1 MNPKKKIP
9 NFCFESPHLK
19 PFNLDLDSV
28 EVTVR
33 PRTLRSSWTPQLAQ
47 DLETQDIEE
56 ELTRLLS
63 EEINRELNRSI
74 VDYITIDRELNRSI
88 VDYITRDLVP
98 VLPLGEP
105 RSNIFYY
112 DYNYGAI
119 EEPVVYDDGSW
130 SIGDTFEGSIGIKSE
145 IKLHHLI

>member
-74 VDYITIDRELNRSI
+74 VDYIT
-88 VDYITRDLVP
+88 RDLVP

>member
-33 PRTLRSSWTPQLAQ
+33 PRTLRASWTPQLTQ

-74 VDYITIDRELNRSI
+74 VDYM
-88 VDYITRDLVP
+88 TRDLVP

-105 RSNIFYY
+105 RTNLFYY

-119 EEPVVYDDGSW
+119 EEPLVYDDGSW

-145 IKLHHLI
+145 IKLHHII

>member
-33 PRTLRSSWTPQLAQ
+33 PRTLRTSWTPQLAQ
-47 DLETQDIEE
+47 DLQTYHGLDIEE

-63 EEINRELNRSI
+63 EEINRG
-74 VDYITIDRELNRSI
+74 ITNTIAQ
-88 VDYITRDLVP
+88 DLVTVQP
-98 VLPLGEP
+98 MGGPQGNL
-105 RSNIFYY
+105 FYY

-130 SIGDTFEGSIGIKSE
+130 SIGNTFEGSIGVKLE

>member
-33 PRTLRSSWTPQLAQ
+33 PRTLRASWTPQLAQ

-63 EEINRELNRSI
+63 EEINRELNRGI
-74 VDYITIDRELNRSI
+74 VDYM
-88 VDYITRDLVP
+88 TRDLVP